1 MTNEVIQNILT
12 RCSVRAYDDRP
23 VEREKIDTLLQ
34 CAVHAPSAMN
44 RQTWHFSAVLNREK
58 IAKLTAAVGKA
69 LGNEKYDM
77 YKPAALIIPS
87 NELIGDTSI
96 TSWDNACALENI
108 FLAAHS
114 MGLGTVWINQLS
126 DTCDVPEVRAVLT
139 EFGVPENHK
148 VFGIAAIGYAAAE
161 TPVKEKKFP
170 VGGKKKKK
178 REGRPGGF
186 APGGALFSS

>member
-58 IAKLTAAVGKA
+58 IAKLAAAVGKA

-87 NELIGDTSI
+87 NELIGDTGI

-114 MGLGTVWINQLS
+114 MGLARRFDG
-126 DTCDVPEVRAVLT
+126 VRCAGEPQGIRHCGHRLCGSRNACEGEEIPRYVC
-139 EFGVPENHK
+139 GVKKSK
-148 VFGIAAIGYAAAE
+148 V
-161 TPVKEKKFP
+161 K
-170 VGGKKKKK
+170 
-178 REGRPGGF
+178 
-186 APGGALFSS
+186 APARFDPAGAF

>member
-58 IAKLTAAVGKA
+58 IAKLAVAVGKA

-87 NELIGDTSI
+87 NELIGDTGI

-114 MGLGTVWINQLS
+114 MGLGTVWINQAFRH
-126 DTCDVPEVRAVLT
+126 VRRARGARR
-139 EFGVPENHK
+139 FDGVRRAGEPQGIRHCGHRLCGSRNACEGEEIPRYVCGVKKSK
-148 VFGIAAIGYAAAE
+148 V
-161 TPVKEKKFP
+161 K
-170 VGGKKKKK
+170 
-178 REGRPGGF
+178 
-186 APGGALFSS
+186 APARFDPAGAF